1 MEFKN
6 DELVEREIE
15 IGSYL
20 MQNFSIK
27 EIAEKTGLSK
37 KILGAHISN
46 MMIKLKADNT
56 EALIKLLKQM
66 EQK

>member
-20 MQNFSIK
+20 IQNFSIK
-27 EIAEKTGLSK
+27 QIAEKTGLSK
-37 KILGAHISN
+37 KILTAHISN
-46 MMIKLKADNT
+46 MMIKLKVEST
-56 EALIKLLKQM
+56 KALITLLKQM
-66 EQK
+66 E